1 MSCIANTLQWRLW
14 EISLLL
20 LFIAFYL
27 TNISI
32 LLNARISPSEL
43 KIILQFLIRKY
54 ISGDVLNFLNN

>member
-1 MSCIANTLQWRLW
+1 MANTLQWRLW
-14 EISLLL
+14 ENSLLL
-20 LFIAFYL
+20 LFISLYL

-54 ISGDVLNFLNN
+54 ISGNVLKFLNN

>member
-54 ISGDVLNFLNN
+54 ISGDVLNFFNN